1 MIFFQYWYLILNNW
15 QSFSDSALK
24 RKSAFL
30 WVPFAS
36 CRKNRRSL
44 AAGSKD
50 KRKLVFSYGLTDGI
64 DRLLFKD
71 IWAYELF
78 SD

>member
-1 MIFFQYWYLILNNW
+1 M
-15 QSFSDSALK
+15 
-24 RKSAFL
+24 
-30 WVPFAS
+30 
-36 CRKNRRSL
+36 

>member
-1 MIFFQYWYLILNNW
+1 MIFFSIGILFLIIGGLFRILPSKGN
-15 QSFSDSALK
+15 L
-24 RKSAFL
+24 
-30 WVPFAS
+30 PFYGYHSPLAA
-36 CRKNRRSL
+36 KNRRSL